1 MARGIIYV
9 MTTVV
14 PGLIKI
20 GKTGTKNYEDR
31 MYQSERNGYSNVVGL
46 KRHYAI
52 EVDDYDDKEILLD
65 DIFSKSRLDNTEL
78 FALDVDL
85 VVQLLSSFEG
95 RQVYPENESKEEVF
109 DKAAISQNLS
119 MIPNGLYT
127 YSRKCKGRKV
137 SATTEAINGR
147 FFIKAGS
154 DAIPLEQERWQP
166 QARLTA
172 KIENG
177 KFVEDIEC
185 NSPSTAGRIITG
197 LSCNGWLCWKNKD
210 GDFID
215 VYRKRR

>member
-1 MARGIIYV
+1 M
-9 MTTVV
+9 
-14 PGLIKI
+14 
-20 GKTGTKNYEDR
+20 
-31 MYQSERNGYSNVVGL
+31 
-46 KRHYAI
+46 
-52 EVDDYDDKEILLD
+52 
-65 DIFSKSRLDNTEL
+65 
-78 FALDVDL
+78 FALDIDL

-95 RQVYPENESKEEVF
+95 RQVYPEDESKEEVF

-127 YSRKCKGRKV
+127 YSRKTKGRKV
-137 SATTEAINGR
+137 NATMEVINGR

-166 QARLTA
+166 QARLAA
-172 KIENG
+172 KIENR
-177 KFVEDIEC
+177 KFAEDIEC
-185 NSPSTAGRIITG
+185 NSPSTAGRIVTG